1 MALHLTI
8 SDLRFRYATARDWTF
23 RGLSLN
29 LCGGEFVVLA
39 GVSGV
44 GKSTLLNC
52 INGSAALAG
61 EMHGQITLDGTPLIG
76 QPVAQIAPL
85 IGTVAQDAE
94 GQIVTLRV
102 EDEIAFGCENLGM
115 ASEDI
120 QHRIDRSCALLD
132 LDPAQPTATLSG
144 GGQQRLIAAATLAMN
159 PRVLLLDEP
168 LANLDAVGA
177 ARLLGALRDLVSQG
191 ALVVVAEHRLDVVLP
206 YATRL
211 VWIEDGRVTL
221 DLPRDEALV
230 YVERLIRHTNLS
242 AASPRLSHA
251 EAAVELDAVSAG
263 YGGEPVLRDL
273 TLTVQR
279 GEQIVVLGENG
290 CGKTTLLRV
299 IAGLLKPQ
307 RGRLRYGLE
316 RRHPLLRGIGYVF
329 QNPNS
334 QLFMDS
340 VRAEIAVQAA
350 SPAIAEEVMALFGLA
365 PLADRHPHALSTGQK
380 RLVALAAMTAM
391 RPDVL
396 LLDEPSVG
404 QDTGGVER
412 MLAALSTLRQQW
424 SLTLI
429 VVTHDWRCASAF
441 GDRVVWIE
449 NGTIRSDGD
458 SSVAQEYFLRAY
470 PQRHVRNICALLRL
484 FPSAPPV

>member
-8 SDLRFRYATARDWTF
+8 SDLRFRYATASEWTL
-23 RGLSLN
+23 RGLSLD
-29 LCGGEFVVLA
+29 LRGGEFVVLA
-39 GVSGV
+39 GISGV

-61 EMHGQITLDGTPLIG
+61 ELHGRITLDGTPLIG
-76 QPVAQIAPL
+76 LPVAQIARL

-102 EDEIAFGCENLGM
+102 DDEVAFGCENLGL
-115 ASEDI
+115 APEDI
-120 QHRIDRSCALLD
+120 QHRIDRTCALLH

-144 GGQQRLIAAATLAMN
+144 GGQQRLIAAATLAMG

-177 ARLLGALRDLVSQG
+177 ARLLDTLRDLASQG
-191 ALVVVAEHRLDVVLP
+191 ALVIVAEHRLDVVLS

-211 VWIEDGRVTL
+211 LWIEEGRVTL

-230 YVERLIRHTNLS
+230 HVERLIRRMPP
-242 AASPRLSHA
+242 AAAPFQQRSDVM
-251 EAAVELDAVSAG
+251 VELDAVSAG
-263 YGGEPVLRDL
+263 YGGEPVVRDL
-273 TLTVQR
+273 TLAVHR
-279 GEQIVVLGENG
+279 GEQMVVLGENG

-307 RGRLRYGLE
+307 QGRLRYGLN
-316 RRHPLLRGIGYVF
+316 RCQPLLHGIGYVF

-350 SPAIAEEVMALFGLA
+350 SSAIAEEVMALFGLT

-412 MLAALSTLRQQW
+412 MLAALGALRQQW
-424 SLTLI
+424 GLTLV
-429 VVTHDWRCASAF
+429 VVTHDWRCANAF
-441 GDRVVWIE
+441 GDRVVWMM
-449 NGTIRSDGD
+449 NGTIHRDGD
-458 SSVAQEYFLRAY
+458 SSVAQDYFLRAY
-470 PQRHVRNICALLRL
+470 PRRNASTICV
-484 FPSAPPV
+484 P

>member
-1 MALHLTI
+1 MDLHLTI
-8 SDLRFRYATARDWTF
+8 SNLRFRYATASEWTLQ
-23 RGLSLN
+23 GLSLD
-29 LCGGEFVVLA
+29 LHGGEFVVLA

-61 EMHGQITLDGTPLIG
+61 EMHGQVTLDGTPLNG
-76 QPVAQIAPL
+76 QPVAQIARL

-102 EDEIAFGCENLGM
+102 EDEIAFGCENLGI
-115 ASEDI
+115 APDDI
-120 QHRIDRSCALLD
+120 QHRIDRSCALLN
-132 LDPAQPTATLSG
+132 LDPQQPTATLSG
-144 GGQQRLIAAATLAMN
+144 GGRQRLITAAALAMN

-168 LANLDAVGA
+168 LANLDAAGA
-177 ARLLGALRDLVSQG
+177 ARLLDTLRDLASQG
-191 ALVVVAEHRLDVVLP
+191 ALVIVAEHRLDVILP
-206 YATRL
+206 CATRL

-221 DLPRDEALV
+221 DLPRDEALA
-230 YVERLIRHTNLS
+230 YVERLIRRMNLS
-242 AASPRLSHA
+242 AAAHQRSA
-251 EAAVELDAVSAG
+251 GVAIELDAVSAG

-307 RGRLRYGLE
+307 RGRLRYGLDH
-316 RRHPLLRGIGYVF
+316 RQPLLHGIGYVF

-350 SPAIAEEVMALFGLA
+350 SPAIAEEVMARFGLM
-365 PLADRHPHALSTGQK
+365 PLADRHPHALSAGQK
-380 RLVALAAMTAM
+380 RLAALAAMTAM

-404 QDTGGVER
+404 QDAGGVER
-412 MLAALSTLRQQW
+412 MLAALSALRQQW
-424 SLTLI
+424 GLTLI

-441 GDRVVWIE
+441 GDRVVWIA
-449 NGTIRSDGD
+449 NGTVYRDGD
-458 SSVAQEYFLRAY
+458 SSVVRDYFLRAH
-470 PQRHVRNICALLRL
+470 PQHHARNICVPLRSS
-484 FPSAPPV
+484 PSAPSV

>member
-1 MALHLTI
+1 MDLHLTI
-8 SDLRFRYATARDWTF
+8 SNLRFRYATASEWTLQ
-23 RGLSLN
+23 GLSLD
-29 LCGGEFVVLA
+29 LHGGEFVVLA

-61 EMHGQITLDGTPLIG
+61 EMHGQVTLDGTPLNG
-76 QPVAQIAPL
+76 QPVAQIARL

-102 EDEIAFGCENLGM
+102 EDEIAFGCENLGI
-115 ASEDI
+115 APDDI
-120 QHRIDRSCALLD
+120 QHRIDRSCALLN
-132 LDPAQPTATLSG
+132 LDPQQPTATLSG
-144 GGQQRLIAAATLAMN
+144 GGQQRLIAAAALAMGS
-159 PRVLLLDEP
+159 RVLLLDEP
-168 LANLDAVGA
+168 LANLDAAGA
-177 ARLLGALRDLVSQG
+177 ARLLATLRDLASQG
-191 ALVVVAEHRLDVVLP
+191 ALVIVAEHRLDVILP

-221 DLPRDEALV
+221 DLPRDEALA
-230 YVERLIRHTNLS
+230 YVERLIRRMNLS
-242 AASPRLSHA
+242 AAVHQRSA
-251 EAAVELDAVSAG
+251 DVAIELDAVSAG
-263 YGGEPVLRDL
+263 YGGEPVLHDL
-273 TLTVQR
+273 TLTIHR

-307 RGRLRYGLE
+307 RGRLRYSLD
-316 RRHPLLRGIGYVF
+316 RRQPLLHGIGYVF

-350 SPAIAEEVMALFGLA
+350 SPAIAEEVMARFGLM
-365 PLADRHPHALSTGQK
+365 PLADRHPHALSAGQK
-380 RLVALAAMTAM
+380 RLAALAAMTAM

-404 QDTGGVER
+404 QDAGGVER
-412 MLAALSTLRQQW
+412 MLAALSALRQQW
-424 SLTLI
+424 GLTLI

-441 GDRVVWIE
+441 GDRVVWIA
-449 NGTIRSDGD
+449 NGTVYRDGD
-458 SSVAQEYFLRAY
+458 SSVVRDYFLRAH
-470 PQRHVRNICALLRL
+470 PQRHARNICVPLRSS
-484 FPSAPPV
+484 PSAPSV